1 MSGSNIYILCV
12 PILPMKFELVSDY
25 KPAGDQGEAIERI
38 VKGFAK
44 HKMQTLLGVTGS
56 GKTFTIA
63 NAIQKLQVPTLVL
76 AHNKTL
82 AAQLYNEFKEFFP
95 NNKVCYFVSYYDY
108 YQPESYM
115 PQTDTYISKETQV
128 NEKIDQLRIEATASL
143 MSRPDVIVVSSVSC
157 IYSLGNP
164 IEFKSHIATVHKG
177 QTIKRKDFLQQMTD
191 LLYQRNDMDLGSGKF
206 RARGDTVDF
215 IQGFGGDMYRV
226 QFFGNEIEK
235 LEIIE
240 PITFTVRSTP
250 DTINIFPARPFMV
263 PDEVKKGAI
272 QGIRDEL
279 TQEAPRLDIVERQR
293 LEQRTSY
300 DLEMIEQLGFCKG
313 IENYSRHFDKRK
325 EGEPPF
331 TLLDFFSMNPFSKDF
346 LLCIDESHVSLPQ
359 VRGMYQGDR
368 TRKQTLVDYGFRLPS
383 ALDNRP
389 LKFAE
394 FEKYMGHTVC
404 VSATP
409 GPYELG
415 KSTQVVEQI
424 VRPTGLTDPPVFVR
438 PIKNQMADLAKEIN
452 KTIKMG
458 NRILITTLTKRS
470 AEDLT
475 EYLIEHDLK
484 ARYLHSEIDT
494 LERTKILK
502 ELRLGVFD
510 ILVGINLLREGLD
523 LPEVA
528 LVAILDADKEGFLRN
543 ATSLVQT
550 IGRAARNIDAKVILY
565 ADRMTDS
572 MKQAMD
578 ETARRREIQIA
589 YNKKHHITPKT
600 IIKEI
605 KEDLVIDEMKV
616 YIKAEDIG
624 KYIAQLEQELQEAVE
639 LLNFEKAI
647 ELRDMLH
654 KIRKEQGIPNQAD
667 YSLDGIKK
675 RGKMKKKG

>member
-1 MSGSNIYILCV
+1 
-12 PILPMKFELVSDY
+12 MKFQLVSDY
-25 KPAGDQGEAIERI
+25 QPAGDQPKAIEQLT
-38 VKGFAK
+38 KGYDK
-44 HKMQTLLGVTGS
+44 YPIQTLLGVTGS
-56 GKTFTIA
+56 GKTYTVA
-63 NAIQKLQVPTLVL
+63 NVIQNIQKPTLVL

-115 PQTDTYISKETQV
+115 PQTDTYISKETQI
-128 NEKIDQLRIEATASL
+128 NEKIDQLRIEATAAL
-143 MSRPDVIVVSSVSC
+143 VSRPDVIVVSSVSC

-164 IEFKSHIATVHKG
+164 NEFKSHVVIVNKG
-177 QTIKRKDFLQQMTD
+177 QNIKRKAFLQQLID
-191 LLYQRNDMDLGSGKF
+191 LQYQRNDLDLGAGKF

-226 QFFGNEIEK
+226 QFYGNEIEK
-235 LEIIE
+235 LEVIE
-240 PITFTVRSTP
+240 PITFTVREAPETM
-250 DTINIFPARPFMV
+250 NIFPARPFMV
-263 PDEVKKGAI
+263 PEEVRKGAL
-272 QGIRDEL
+272 QSIRDEL

-293 LEQRTSY
+293 LEQRTNY
-300 DLEMIEQLGFCKG
+300 DLEMIEQLGYCKG

-331 TLLDFFSMNPFSKDF
+331 TLLDFFALNPFSKDF
-346 LLCIDESHVSLPQ
+346 LLCVDESHVSLPQ

-389 LKFAE
+389 LKFQE
-394 FEKYMGHTVC
+394 FERYMGHMIC

-409 GPYELG
+409 GPYEASHS
-415 KSTQVVEQI
+415 KQTVEQV
-424 VRPTGLTDPPVFVR
+424 VRPTGLIDPPVEVK
-438 PIKNQMADLAKEIN
+438 PIKGQMEYLAKEIN
-452 KTIKMG
+452 ATIAKG
-458 NRILITTLTKRS
+458 DRILITTLTKRS

-475 EYLIEHDLK
+475 EYLIEHNFK

-543 ATSLVQT
+543 ATSLIQT
-550 IGRAARNIDAKVILY
+550 IGRAARNVHSKVILF

-572 MKQAMD
+572 MKQAID
-578 ETARRREIQIA
+578 ETARRRKIQIA
-589 YNKKHHITPKT
+589 YNKKHGITPQSIK
-600 IIKEI
+600 KEI
-605 KEDLVIDEMKV
+605 KEDLVVDEFKV
-616 YIKAEDIG
+616 YVKAEDIG
-624 KYIAQLEQELQEAVE
+624 KYIAQLEEELQEAVE

-647 ELRDMLH
+647 ELRDVLQ
-654 KIRKEQGIPNQAD
+654 KIRKEQGLPMQAD

-675 RGKMKKKG
+675 KSHQRKKR

>member
-1 MSGSNIYILCV
+1 
-12 PILPMKFELVSDY
+12 
-25 KPAGDQGEAIERI
+25 
-38 VKGFAK
+38 
-44 HKMQTLLGVTGS
+44 
-56 GKTFTIA
+56 
-63 NAIQKLQVPTLVL
+63 
-76 AHNKTL
+76 
-82 AAQLYNEFKEFFP
+82 EFFP
-95 NNKVCYFVSYYDY
+95 NNKGCYFVSYYDY

-115 PQTDTYISKETQV
+115 PSTDTYISKETQI
-128 NEKIDQLRIEATASL
+128 NEKIDQLRIEATAAL
-143 MSRPDVIVVSSVSC
+143 VSRPDVIVVSSVSC

-164 IEFKSHIATVHKG
+164 NEFKSHVVSIKRG
-177 QTIKRKDFLQQMTD
+177 QTIKRKDFLQQLID
-191 LLYQRNDMDLGSGKF
+191 LLYQRNDIDLGPGKF

-215 IQGFGGDMYRV
+215 FQGFGGDMYRV
-226 QFFGNEIEK
+226 QFYGNDIEK

-240 PITFTVRSTP
+240 PITFTVRETL
-250 DTINIFPARPFMV
+250 DTMSIFPARPFMV
-263 PDEVKKGAI
+263 PEEVRKGAL
-272 QGIRDEL
+272 QTIRDEL
-279 TQEAPRLDIVERQR
+279 TYEAPRLDIVERQR
-293 LEQRTSY
+293 LEQRTNY

-331 TLLDFFSMNPFSKDF
+331 TLLDFFLLNPFSKDF

-389 LKFAE
+389 LKFTE
-394 FEKYMGHTVC
+394 FERYMAHTIC

-409 GPYELG
+409 GPYDLSH
-415 KSTQVVEQI
+415 STQVVEQI
-424 VRPTGLTDPPVFVR
+424 VRPTGLIDPPVEVR
-438 PIKNQMADLAKEIN
+438 PIKGQMADLAKEIN
-452 KTIKMG
+452 ITIEKG
-458 NRILITTLTKRS
+458 NRVLITTLTKRS

-475 EYLIEHDLK
+475 EYLIEHNFK

-543 ATSLVQT
+543 ATSLIQT
-550 IGRAARNIDAKVILY
+550 IGRAARNVDAKVILY

-578 ETARRREIQIA
+578 ETARRRTIQVA
-589 YNKKHHITPKT
+589 HNKKHGITPQSIK
-600 IIKEI
+600 KEI
-605 KEDLVIDEMKV
+605 KED
-616 YIKAEDIG
+616 
-624 KYIAQLEQELQEAVE
+624 
-639 LLNFEKAI
+639 
-647 ELRDMLH
+647 
-654 KIRKEQGIPNQAD
+654 
-667 YSLDGIKK
+667 
-675 RGKMKKKG
+675 